1 MAEMALCVW
10 LHQPPGA
17 LGQADHHNHDVQDY
31 GDSNNDGDNS
41 SDKEQ
46 TNNNNE
52 NNKQCT
58 TNQTTKTIETP

>member
-41 SDKEQ
+41 SDKEK
-46 TNNNNE
+46 
-52 NNKQCT
+52 NKQ
-58 TNQTTKTIETP
+58 